1 MLAKT
6 YTVAVNGLET
16 TTITVEVNIVRGV
29 MFHMT
34 GLPDTAVKES
44 YDRIRSATTNLGFKI
59 GLGEITINLSPA
71 DIKKEGSGRRVGT

>member
-44 YDRIRSATTNLGFKI
+44 YDRIRSATANQGYKI
-59 GLGEITINLSPA
+59 GLG
-71 DIKKEGSGRRVGT
+71 DIFGIFKPLFTKAALMRS